1 MPHRPAPEMRYA
13 IVQGIDVSAEKVIH
27 VFALDSQK
35 HTATEFFLRAAD
47 WLPSESDTRELGGTR
62 TPVVY
67 AIVGSVDEVKA
78 FDRRLRQAIQRL
90 SSLAAAGTLLQFE
103 NELAR
108 YEATAGEASQ
118 MTDGLMLSLMIRA
131 TFPSPA
137 EMRYPTLTV
146 MQQGGSMAFGF
157 WTVTT
162 PHEERQ
168 KRPQVERLLE
178 TWLNM
183 M

>member
-1 MPHRPAPEMRYA
+1 MPDSFASETRYA
-13 IVQGIDVSAEKVIH
+13 IVQGIDVAAEQVIH
-27 VFALDSQK
+27 VFALDSQE
-35 HTATEFFLRAAD
+35 HSVAEFFLRAAD
-47 WLPSESDTRELGGTR
+47 WLPSESDARELGGTR

-67 AIVGSVDEVKA
+67 TIVGSVDEVKA

-90 SSLAAAGTLLQFE
+90 SGLVAAGRLPQFE
-103 NELAR
+103 KELAR
-108 YEATAGEASQ
+108 YEASAEDASK

-137 EMRYPTLTV
+137 EMRYPTSMM
-146 MQQGGSMAFGF
+146 MQRRGSIALGF

-162 PHEERQ
+162 PQDEGQ
-168 KRPQVERLLE
+168 KRRQVERLLE
-178 TWLNM
+178 AWLNM